1 MLFKTCRV
9 PLRMKPDPMLRGYAY
24 PERNQIIFNNQ
35 ERENEW
41 DLNSE
46 ERINGAWYS
55 SIKAK
60 Q

>member
-1 MLFKTCRV
+1 
-9 PLRMKPDPMLRGYAY
+9 MKPDPMLRGYAY